1 MGQRP
6 PFSFVL
12 RSVTGRSE
20 TALERRKHIEC
31 VSWKLKSQT
40 KGNLAELEIT
50 ALKDDEKR
58 ETLYFGE
65 AERASFCQ
73 KVPRLPSLS
82 FLMRAVWKL
91 RR

>member
-1 MGQRP
+1 MESNGPTPSIQFCTVISNRTE
-6 PFSFVL
+6 
-12 RSVTGRSE
+12 RGHIG
-20 TALERRKHIEC
+20 RRKHIEC

-40 KGNLAELEIT
+40 RRNLAELEIT

-73 KVPRLPSLS
+73 KIPRLPSLAL
-82 FLMRAVWKL
+82 LMRAV
-91 RR
+91 